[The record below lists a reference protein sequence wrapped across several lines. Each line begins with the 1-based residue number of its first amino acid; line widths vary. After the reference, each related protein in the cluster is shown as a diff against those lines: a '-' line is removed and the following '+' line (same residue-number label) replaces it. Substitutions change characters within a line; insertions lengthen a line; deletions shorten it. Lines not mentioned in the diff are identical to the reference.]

1 VTRVGVVDVGTNS
14 TRLLVADVEDGRVR
28 PLARVSQVTRLG
40 QDLGRTGRLADE
52 ARARVLRVLDEYAAT
67 MEEHG
72 VERTTGVLT
81 SAVRDAENGPAFLA
95 EVEERYGLG
104 ARTLSGEQE
113 AALTFRGATA
123 AGDRGEDVV
132 AVVDVGGGSTE
143 VVIGT
148 HGKVDFSVSLQAGVV
163 RHTERFLGHD
173 PAEPG
178 EVDAVA
184 ADVRRLLGEAL
195 PDHHA
200 VARVQRV
207 IGVAGTAT
215 SVAAMDLALDP
226 YDPDA
231 VEGHRA
237 RTATVEALRDRM
249 RALTEEERRK
259 VTGLHPDRAPTIVA
273 GLTILLEAVRALGAD
288 VLEVSE
294 RDILHG
300 AALELAE

>member
-14 TRLLVADVEDGRVR
+14 TRVLVADVEDGRVR

-40 QDLGRTGRLADE
+40 QNLGRTGRLADE

-81 SAVRDAENGPAFLA
+81 SAVRDAENGPAFLI
-95 EVEERYGLG
+95 EVEDRYGLG

-123 AGDRGEDVV
+123 AGDRGEEVV

-163 RHTERFLGHD
+163 RYTERFLDHD
-173 PAEPG
+173 PAEPR
-178 EVDAVA
+178 ELDAVA

-195 PDHHA
+195 PGDA

-215 SVAAMDLALDP
+215 SVAAMDLVLDP

-237 RTATVEALRDRM
+237 RAATVEALRDRM
-249 RALTEEERRK
+249 GALTEDERRR

-288 VLEVSE
+288 ALEVSE